1 MSSRKIAPP
10 ALVIFLVFAF
20 GCQGGARPTRLINE
34 IDDVQVTEF
43 QIRLL
48 TSDYARRFSATV
60 ESASDE
66 IVDRT
71 DDPDIRRAALLW
83 KTNAVGATQSVVLKP
98 DPVAVLLDLW
108 ALTEQ
113 MARFLDAGPGDEL
126 FGEWQPIATE
136 AAQSLE
142 MGITELA
149 DSISGQTG
157 TAEGRQIVEDWVA
170 SHPIQDLSLTRQYP
184 RELIERLEGG
194 GRLGALAAVESLEE
208 HVAIYSQLLPLLWE
222 LVPKQVRWE
231 AELLLQDYISR
242 EEILKA
248 QEDLDEIS
256 KALQRA
262 HQELDQLPTILGEQ
276 RDAVLE
282 AARSEIANITA
293 VIDQQ
298 RSVLT
303 ESIDTQRI
311 ETLDAVRQ
319 EREIVLDAVQ
329 QEREIVLGAL
339 RQEREVVLAAI
350 DEQRV
355 ATLNELPKLVSESV
369 EQANP
374 ALRAAID
381 YLFWRAALLFGA
393 LGVMAT
399 LAAFLIMRLGRDRQP
414 VAMSQRME

>member
-1 MSSRKIAPP
+1 VPIKTLAAF
-10 ALVIFLVFAF
+10 ALLLTL
-20 GCQGGARPTRLINE
+20 GCQGGARPSRLIDAIE
-34 IDDVQVTEF
+34 DVQVTEF

-48 TSDYARRFSATV
+48 TSDYTRRFSATV

-71 DDPDIRRAALLW
+71 DDRDIRRAALLW
-83 KTNAVGATQSVVLKP
+83 KTNAVSAAQAIVLKP

-126 FGEWQPIATE
+126 FGEWQPIAIE

-142 MGITELA
+142 TEITELA

-157 TAEGRQIVEDWVA
+157 TAQGRQVVEDWVA
-170 SHPIQDLSLTRQYP
+170 GHPIQDLSLTRQYP
-184 RELIERLEGG
+184 RQVIERLQGG

-208 HVAIYSQLLPLLWE
+208 HVAIYSQLLPLFWE

-262 HQELDQLPTILGEQ
+262 HQELDELPVILGEQ
-276 RDAVLE
+276 REAVLE
-282 AARSEIANITA
+282 AVRIEIANITA

-298 RSVLT
+298 RNALT

-319 EREIVLDAVQ
+319 EREIVLAAV
-329 QEREIVLGAL
+329 
-339 RQEREVVLAAI
+339 RQERELVLAAI

-355 ATLNELPKLVSESV
+355 ATLNELPNLVSQSV
-369 EQANP
+369 EQADP
-374 ALRAAID
+374 TLRAAID

-393 LGVMAT
+393 LGALAT
-399 LAAFLIMRLGRDRQP
+399 LAAFLLMRLARTQQP
-414 VAMSQRME
+414 TAMPQRME